1 MTTHP
6 PTHPPGT
13 GTGTGTGG
21 HRVEVVRGTQQVTV
35 TIDGRVVA
43 QSRRPLLLLETG
55 LPVRYYLPPQDVDL
69 SLFES
74 TDTHTTCPFKGE
86 AAYWTYLG
94 EEGGSGPHTDVVW
107 AYPEP
112 LDAVAEIKDHLS
124 FYDTVADISVKETD

>member
-6 PTHPPGT
+6 HGT
-13 GTGTGTGG
+13 GTGTGTGTGIRG
-21 HRVEVVRGTQQVTV
+21 HRVEVVRGTQHVTV

-43 QSRRPLLLLETG
+43 ESRRPLLLFETG
-55 LPVRYYLPPQDVDL
+55 LPVRYYLPPQDVNL
-69 SLFES
+69 SLLEP
-74 TDTHTTCPFKGE
+74 TDTHTTCPFKGQ

-107 AYPEP
+107 AYPDP